1 MARILLWLK
10 EGLYRLFVNYNN
22 RLGFSHPGNPLHEDI
37 L

>member
-1 MARILLWLK
+1 
-10 EGLYRLFVNYNN
+10 LYRLFVNYNN